1 MQRFFFFHI
10 PISAFE
16 CMPSVVR
23 QYADWMR
30 KINITGSFSAWTWK
44 MFIHAVDFRFVLF
57 IFHQSQIDWMTF
69 GWTQSMRVCGT
80 ERHVS
85 LKNIR
90 EMICLHFASSFG
102 CQLSNLVFRFV
113 LRAEVRN
120 PPKRFASNKW
130 WKMDEF
136 FSGSMAFVW
145 HLEHASP
152 NSKIIFSAKR
162 KRKLNRH
169 ADSMRG
175 KLDSCESKANALRA
189 PASTQSKCDSWT
201 RKFEKNASKTQ
212 RRCVAAARRLLR
224 TTLRP
229 RSYVSCVCVCI
240 SCCALTL

>member
-1 MQRFFFFHI
+1 
-10 PISAFE
+10 
-16 CMPSVVR
+16 MPSVVR

-120 PPKRFASNKW
+120 PPKRSASNKW

-169 ADSMRG
+169 ADFMRG
-175 KLDSCESKANALRA
+175 KLDSCNRKRMRFEHPRPHNRNAIHERENLKRTRRKRNDAVWPLRG
-189 PASTQSKCDSWT
+189 D
-201 RKFEKNASKTQ
+201 
-212 RRCVAAARRLLR
+212 
-224 TTLRP
+224 
-229 RSYVSCVCVCI
+229 
-240 SCCALTL
+240 CCAPRYDLARMCHVYACVLVVVRLPYKIW